1 MVGSDER
8 QFVTSIN
15 VTAIVPVYRG
25 ERTLAQ
31 ALSSLLAQDIDGL
44 EVIVIDDG
52 SPDRS
57 ADIALKMREAADGRL
72 TVLRQS
78 NCGLAATLNR
88 GIGLARGKYIARQD
102 QDDIVLAGRLVRQ
115 FAYLEANPDIA
126 MVGTWAQIYVE
137 NTPTQRYHRH
147 PASNEVLQL
156 ELLFDNPFVH
166 SSMMIRADVLREMGG
181 YCEDKSRQ
189 PPEDY
194 ELWSRIAR
202 KYRVANIPEVLTVYR
217 EVAGSMSRDG
227 DSPFLTKVIRIAA
240 ESVYHV
246 LAPDY
251 SAQECSALVEL
262 YHRGGMAGVR
272 ASLTKAKARKMLDV
286 AGSRIGGDKSSW
298 PDEFQSSYRRIRAHL
313 DYRFLRRHIP
323 APLLG
328 PARWLKQRASRLL
341 GQRRRPVS

>member
-1 MVGSDER
+1 VN
-8 QFVTSIN
+8 SIK

-31 ALSSLLAQDIDGL
+31 ALSSLLVQDMDGL

-57 ADIALKMREAADGRL
+57 ADIAIKMEEAGDGRL
-72 TVLRQS
+72 AVLRQS

-102 QDDIVLAGRLVRQ
+102 QDDIVLAGRLVKQ
-115 FAYLEANPDIA
+115 VAHLEANPDVA
-126 MVGTWAQIYVE
+126 MVGTWAQIYAE
-137 NTPTQRYHRH
+137 DTPTQRYHRH
-147 PASNEVLQL
+147 PSSDEVLQL

-181 YCEDKSRQ
+181 YCEDNSRQ

-227 DSPFLTKVIRIAA
+227 ENPFLTKVIRIAA
-240 ESVYHV
+240 ENVYHV

-262 YHRGGMAGVR
+262 YHRGGMAGLRVP
-272 ASLTKAKARKMLDV
+272 LTKAKARKMLDV
-286 AGSRIGGDKSSW
+286 AASRIGGDKSAWS
-298 PDEFQSSYRRIRAHL
+298 DEFQGSHRRIRAHL
-313 DYRFLRRHIP
+313 DLRFLRRLVP

-328 PARWLKQRASRLL
+328 PARWLKHRASILL
-341 GQRRRPVS
+341 GRRRLPVS